1 MTKRKPPEQHKKPGP
16 KPGFKRARAATPTA
30 PAASAEPQTKAQAKK
45 AQAEAVLT
53 FEPGRPPKSVDIDA
67 LNEPSLRNYAAAI
80 GVSKRDV
87 EGLSVDRLR
96 QNCKAHLQHHFD
108 LITED

>member
-16 KPGFKRARAATPTA
+16 KPGFKCARAATPDAHKT
-30 PAASAEPQTKAQAKK
+30 SAQPKATP
-45 AQAEAVLT
+45 VMT

-87 EGLSVDRLR
+87 EGLTVDRLR

-108 LITED
+108 LITEG

>member
-16 KPGFKRARAATPTA
+16 KPGLKRDQAAPKATP
-30 PAASAEPQTKAQAKK
+30 
-45 AQAEAVLT
+45 VLT
-53 FEPGRPPKSVDIDA
+53 FEPGRPPKSVDIDSLEEA
-67 LNEPSLRNYAAAI
+67 SLRSYAAAI

-87 EGLSVDRLR
+87 EGLTVDRLR

-108 LITED
+108 LITEG

>member
-30 PAASAEPQTKAQAKK
+30 PAASANPQVK

-87 EGLSVDRLR
+87 EGLTVDRLR

-108 LITED
+108 LITEG